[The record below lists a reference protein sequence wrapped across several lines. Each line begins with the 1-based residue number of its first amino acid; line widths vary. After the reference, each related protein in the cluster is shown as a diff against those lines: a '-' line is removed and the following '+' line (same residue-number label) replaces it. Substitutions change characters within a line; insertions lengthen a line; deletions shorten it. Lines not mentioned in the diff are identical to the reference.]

1 VKEYE
6 LYIPL
11 DYNDGSPI
19 EPDKLVRV
27 RDRLLQ
33 QFGYLTYLPA
43 ENVGYWTLGAVTY
56 RDRIVLYRVVSGDVR
71 RARRFFRRLKEELKH
86 DLKQEEIFIVEK
98 DANVL

>member
-6 LYIPL
+6 VYVPL

-19 EPDKLVRV
+19 ESEKLVAV
-27 RDRLLQ
+27 RERILQ

-43 ENVGYWTLGAVTY
+43 ENVGYWTLGSVTY

-71 RARRFFRRLKEELKH
+71 RARRFFRRLKEELKR
-86 DLKQEEIFIVEK
+86 DLRQEEIFIVEK